1 MEFFEKAKSIRLKS
15 HHGKFLHANSNQ
27 ETVHQHRHGTSKTA
41 KWTVEFPKGI
51 NNNVV
56 RLNSCYGKY
65 LMATDEQFLLGVTG
79 LKVVQMK
86 LKTKYGK
93 FLRAN
98 SGLPPF
104 RNSITH
110 DIPYRHQ
117 DWILWEI
124 DIIELLPG
132 ATIITT
138 ISQSQSS
145 KELLPELQK
154 KLLDGDL
161 SSSFRLTFSRSSKIH
176 NQSKF
181 DAAMT
186 KPEGRLIYYYV
197 ADEKGTVNDEVK
209 GPSFQFKGQGL
220 EELTQKLE
228 EETGLK
234 NITLCLRNKI
244 NGNLCPLK
252 LELPPNNATMDVVVV
267 P

>member
-1 MEFFEKAKSIRLKS
+1 
-15 HHGKFLHANSNQ
+15 
-27 ETVHQHRHGTSKTA
+27 
-41 KWTVEFPKGI
+41 
-51 NNNVV
+51 
-56 RLNSCYGKY
+56 
-65 LMATDEQFLLGVTG
+65 
-79 LKVVQMK
+79 MK

-145 KELLPELQK
+145 KELLPEPQK

-161 SSSFRLTFSRSSKIH
+161 SSSFRLTFSR
-176 NQSKF
+176 
-181 DAAMT
+181 
-186 KPEGRLIYYYV
+186 
-197 ADEKGTVNDEVK
+197 
-209 GPSFQFKGQGL
+209 
-220 EELTQKLE
+220 
-228 EETGLK
+228 
-234 NITLCLRNKI
+234 
-244 NGNLCPLK
+244 
-252 LELPPNNATMDVVVV
+252 
-267 P
+267 